1 MRLLANIPHP
11 SLRISI
17 FTNENRFSL
26 KFESGLYEQTFKFR
40 DGDGF
45 DHVDAIVNLVTDS
58 FCKDVIQLFN
68 LQHEIKL
75 NHTSNQMPRDIPEF
89 PVII

>member
-75 NHTSNQMPRDIPEF
+75 NHSSSQMPRDIPEF